1 MDPLACTGYSIEAEL
16 ELELLEFE
24 VDDQSDDVE
33 ENSNQGASTSNRFK
47 LIKESLANDQGKL
60 SQLKYNGC
68 WRMVFLHFI
77 LVVIP
82 H

>member
-47 LIKESLANDQGKL
+47 LIKESLANRNTMDVGEWF
-60 SQLKYNGC
+60 SC
-68 WRMVFLHFI
+68 I
-77 LVVIP
+77 LF
-82 H
+82 

>member
-47 LIKESLANDQGKL
+47 LIKESLANWNTMNVGEWF
-60 SQLKYNGC
+60 SC
-68 WRMVFLHFI
+68 I
-77 LVVIP
+77 LF
-82 H
+82 